1 MLPIRSGIFD
11 ATAPPVLPSSQAE
24 STVAKEVI
32 MWVKTDLPVP
42 IIRGLEVLLRM
53 AQVLMKKPKES
64 QESPKRVEFGTYQG
78 KIIGNLSRRE
88 IYGDSDDSAEPARH
102 D

>member
-11 ATAPPVLPSSQAE
+11 ATAPPVLPSPQAE

-64 QESPKRVEFGTYQG
+64 QESLTRMEFGTSQD
-78 KIIGNLSRRE
+78 KIIGNVKK
-88 IYGDSDDSAEPARH
+88 GDLWQ
-102 D
+102 